1 MEPDALQNTGDSTT
15 ERRWQPLPSMQRR
28 ILGVLVEKA
37 KTTPDAYPLSLNAL
51 TTGCNQKSNRLPHMS
66 LNTEQVDEALE
77 QLRHM
82 GAVSEIQGG
91 GRVPKYR
98 HYLKDWLG
106 VEGDELAVVAELL
119 LRGPQTIGELRGR
132 AARMAKIPDLS
143 ALSPVL
149 QSLMEKGLVVSL
161 TPEGRGQ
168 VVAHAL
174 FKEKEMEQLKT
185 EYSGGGGGG
194 RTAAPVHRPVAEHA
208 TPIATVATEESR
220 PATAQALPSQAAGD
234 LDALKREMSELKEE
248 VARLRRE
255 VEDLWNNL
263 R

>member
-1 MEPDALQNTGDSTT
+1 
-15 ERRWQPLPSMQRR
+15 
-28 ILGVLVEKA
+28 
-37 KTTPDAYPLSLNAL
+37 
-51 TTGCNQKSNRLPHMS
+51 
-66 LNTEQVDEALE
+66 
-77 QLRHM
+77 
-82 GAVSEIQGG
+82 VSEIQGG

-106 VEGDELAVVAELL
+106 VEGDELAVIAELL

-132 AARMAKIPDLS
+132 AGRMAKIPDLS

-185 EYSGGGGGG
+185 EYSGGGGG
-194 RTAAPVHRPVAEHA
+194 TAAPVHRPVAEHA

>member
-1 MEPDALQNTGDSTT
+1 MEPDALQNTDDSTT
-15 ERRWQPLPSMQRR
+15 ERRWRPLPSMQRR

-66 LNTEQVDEALE
+66 LTTEQVEEALE

-98 HYLKDWLG
+98 HYMKEWLG
-106 VEGDELAVVAELL
+106 VAGAELAVIAELL

-143 ALSPVL
+143 ALSPIL
-149 QSLMEKGLVVSL
+149 QSLMEKELVVSL

-174 FKEKEMEQLKT
+174 FKEKEVEQLNT
-185 EYSGGGGGG
+185 QYSGGGD
-194 RTAAPVHRPVAEHA
+194 RTAAPAHRPVAEHV
-208 TPIATVATEESR
+208 TPVATVATEESR

-234 LDALKREMSELKEE
+234 LDALKREVSELKEE
-248 VARLRRE
+248 VARLRHE
-255 VEDLWNNL
+255 VEDLWKNL